1 MFWIRDFLLWLYE
14 NSYDEL
20 KKEKM
25 IYGWWIVI
33 AILINISLLGPAAVA
48 LTNIFQTSVAIEF
61 AISNSALAINN
72 VIVLGIGIFVSSIV
86 SKNLSGSH
94 FNKTYLMGIISSIIG
109 LVSYSISQIQS
120 SRLKSI
126 LMLMVMV
133 NQLNN

>member
-1 MFWIRDFLLWLYE
+1 MIVKNL
-14 NSYDEL
+14 YDEL

-25 IYGWWIVI
+25 IYGWWLVI
-33 AILINISLLGPAAVA
+33 AI

>member
-1 MFWIRDFLLWLYE
+1 MIVKK
-14 NSYDEL
+14 SYDEL
-20 KKEKM
+20 KNEKM
-25 IYGWWIVI
+25 FYGWWLVI
-33 AILINISLLGPAAVA
+33 AI

>member
-48 LTNIFQTSVAIEF
+48 LANIFQTSVAIEL
-61 AISNSALAINN
+61 AINNSALAINN
-72 VIVLGIGIFVSSIV
+72 VIVLGIGIFVLTIV
-86 SKNLSGSH
+86 SKNL
-94 FNKTYLMGIISSIIG
+94 
-109 LVSYSISQIQS
+109 
-120 SRLKSI
+120 
-126 LMLMVMV
+126 
-133 NQLNN
+133 